1 MSSSNKRDYY
11 EVLGVNKDASEN
23 DIKLAYRRLARKL
36 HPDLNKTDPKA
47 KEKFIELQE
56 AYEVLSDP
64 EKRQNYDRYGFSG
77 VHVDMSDFVRG
88 GIPGIDELLK
98 SIFGGGIFGGFGD
111 DDFGFG
117 SFFGSRSRRGSS
129 PRREVGQDVEEQ
141 IEISFEEA
149 MFGTKKDI
157 VIDRYVP
164 CDECEG
170 TGAEDPSAVKTCQTC
185 NGSGEV
191 RQMTRQG
198 FSTII
203 RTGICNECNGLGKII
218 EKKCKVC
225 NGRKVIPETKTIH
238 VNIPAGVEDG
248 VHLKSQ
254 GAGHIPSRN
263 AIPGDLYIGIKIRGN
278 EQFIRRGNDLYTP
291 VELDIVTAILGGKI
305 LVPTLDYKNEKLT
318 EKELTVPPGTQHGT
332 EFRIK
337 NHGTTYLRGKGKGD
351 QYVIVTISVPKN
363 ITDKQKELLIKFKE
377 LNKN

>member
-11 EVLGVNKDASEN
+11 EVLGVGKEASEN

-36 HPDLNKTDPKA
+36 HPDVNKTDPKA

-77 VHVDMSDFVRG
+77 VDIDMSSFFRG
-88 GIPGIDELLK
+88 GIPGIDELLR
-98 SIFGGGIFGGFGD
+98 SIFGGGSIFGGLD

-117 SFFGSRSRRGSS
+117 SFFGGRSRRSAS

-141 IEISFEEA
+141 IEITFEEA
-149 MFGTKKDI
+149 MFGTKKD
-157 VIDRYVP
+157 VTIDRYVP

-170 TGAEDPSAVKTCQTC
+170 TGAEDPSAVKNCSTC

-203 RTGICNECNGLGKII
+203 RTGVCNTCGGSGKII

-238 VNIPAGVEDG
+238 ITIPPGVENG

-263 AIPGDLYIGIKIRGN
+263 SIPGDLYIGIKVK
-278 EQFIRRGNDLYTP
+278 EKDPFIRRGNDLYTP
-291 VELDIVTAILGGKI
+291 VELDIVTAILGGTI
-305 LVPTLDYKNEKLT
+305 SVLTLDYKNQTLT
-318 EKELTVPPGTQHGT
+318 KKELSIPPGTQHGT

-337 NHGTTYLRGKGKGD
+337 NHGVTYLRGKGKGD
-351 QYVIVTISVPKN
+351 QYVIVSITIPKHVN
-363 ITDKQKELLIKFKE
+363 DKQKDLLLKFKE
-377 LNKN
+377 LSTK